1 MQRKDLYLSKM
12 IMFFIK
18 MGNNS
23 LFKALSSQ
31 TRMKIMKILLRKE
44 IHLSKLAK
52 EIGISVPV
60 TLRHVNLLLENGLI
74 KKRIIGNVHLLS
86 ANMEVLEKILE
97 PFIEES
103 SVEINKNDN
112 LFDALRQLPFVEIK
126 RVGDNQFITSI
137 DGQKG
142 YYIYE
147 IDGTIP
153 KKSIDKI
160 KPQKN
165 VTLHLKKLISVDK
178 KKIEVK
184 IKK

>member
-1 MQRKDLYLSKM
+1 
-12 IMFFIK
+12 
-18 MGNNS
+18 MGNTN
-23 LFKALSSQ
+23 LFKALGSQ
-31 TRMKIMKILLRKE
+31 TRIKIMKILLHKE
-44 IHLSKLAK
+44 IHLSELAK
-52 EIGISVPV
+52 EINISVPV
-60 TLRHVNLLLENGLI
+60 TLRHVNILLETGLI

-97 PFIEES
+97 PFVEES

-112 LFDALRQLPFVEIK
+112 LFDALQQLPFVEIK

-137 DGQKG
+137 DGQRG

-147 IDGTIP
+147 VDGTVP

-165 VTLHLKKLISVDK
+165 VILHLKKLISVDK

-184 IKK
+184 IKNNK

>member
-1 MQRKDLYLSKM
+1 
-12 IMFFIK
+12 
-18 MGNNS
+18 MGNNN

-31 TRMKIMKILLRKE
+31 TRMKIMKILLHRE
-44 IHLSKLAK
+44 IHLSELAK

-60 TLRHVNLLLENGLI
+60 TLRHVNILLETGLI

-97 PFIEES
+97 PFVEES
-103 SVEINKNDN
+103 LVEINKNDN
-112 LFDALRQLPFVEIK
+112 LFDALQQLPGVEIK

-137 DGQKG
+137 DGQRG

-147 IDGTIP
+147 VDGVIP

-160 KPQKN
+160 RPQKN
-165 VTLHLKKLISVDK
+165 VILHLKKLISVDK

-184 IKK
+184 IKNNK

>member
-74 KKRIIGNVHLLS
+74 KIV
-86 ANMEVLEKILE
+86 
-97 PFIEES
+97 PW
-103 SVEINKNDN
+103 
-112 LFDALRQLPFVEIK
+112 
-126 RVGDNQFITSI
+126 
-137 DGQKG
+137 
-142 YYIYE
+142 
-147 IDGTIP
+147 
-153 KKSIDKI
+153 
-160 KPQKN
+160 
-165 VTLHLKKLISVDK
+165 KKLNSRG
-178 KKIEVK
+178 E
-184 IKK
+184 